1 MSPDSLDQFVY
12 RIIANRRECA
22 RLGVAGGKYY
32 SEGGGPDEVEFA
44 MVDKALRLASWRRNV
59 FITIEARCNVI
70 GLVRVEP
77 LHSFQNPP
85 PICQVGAMSRL
96 LVPLARGAHRQ
107 FVERQVRL

>member
-12 RIIANRRECA
+12 RIVVNRREA
-22 RLGVAGGKYY
+22 VGLGVAGGKYY

-59 FITIEARCNVI
+59 FITIETRCNVI

-77 LHSFQNPP
+77 LHSFQEPP
-85 PICQVGAMSRL
+85 VWRVAAMSRL
-96 LVPLARGAHRQ
+96 LVPLARNAHRQ
-107 FVERQVRL
+107 FAERQLRL